1 MPDSTGVTSD
11 KQLRIGYRR
20 TVGCL
25 DCSMIISRLFQL
37 LLSPARGASSICFIQ
52 FSPKFLHERSKS
64 DQHKNRAKNKLL
76 LLENV

>member
-25 DCSMIISRLFQL
+25 DCSMIISGLFQL

-64 DQHKNRAKNKLL
+64 ESATQKSSEIKLFL
-76 LLENV
+76 LKR